1 MTVTVVV
8 ADDDPLVRTGV
19 GMLLRSAPDLAVVG
33 EAADGAAAVELV
45 RRDRPDVV
53 VMDLRMPGTDG
64 TAATRAITADRADD
78 PDLLTRVLVLTTFH
92 DDDAVYGALRAG
104 ASGYLLKHAAPADL
118 VPAVRRV
125 AAGDA
130 WLDPAVASR
139 VIAALVATDPDRDD
153 PPQLLA
159 RLTAREREVLTLM
172 AHGRSNDEI
181 AAGLVLSGATVR
193 THVNRILMKTGTGN
207 RTNAVILAFRSGLV
221 DPRR

>member
-8 ADDDPLVRTGV
+8 ADDDPLVRSGV
-19 GMLLRSAPDLAVVG
+19 AMLLRSAADTEVVG
-33 EAADGAAAVELV
+33 EAADGAAAVALA
-45 RRDRPDVV
+45 RDRRPDVV
-53 VMDLRMPGTDG
+53 LMDLRMPGTDG
-64 TAATRAITADRADD
+64 IAATRALTAERAED

-92 DDDAVYGALRAG
+92 DDDAVHGALRAG
-104 ASGYLLKHAAPADL
+104 ASGYLLKHTAPTDL

-125 AAGDA
+125 AAGDS
-130 WLDPAVASR
+130 WLDPAVAGR
-139 VIAALVATDPDRDD
+139 VIAALARTDPDHDD
-153 PPQLLA
+153 PDEQLS